1 MLGKAIAAATA
12 PQGISRDNGRAGTEF
27 AGGKE

>member
-1 MLGKAIAAATA
+1 MLAKATVAATA
-12 PQGISRDNGRAGTEF
+12 PQGVSRDNGRAGLKF